1 MNPARST
8 ISLLAL
14 LALAPSCSAQ
24 AQEQE
29 APKARINITVTE
41 NGETKRLEREVPLND
56 AEAIQQALKEMGV
69 LDEMTIENGANRIE
83 INIRKRDDDG
93 VLKDMD
99 MSMFLDAPDAMVWA
113 EAPGEPRAYL
123 GVYSGNWNQSTCED
137 DKKANKNNT
146 AVKEGACVTHVIEG
160 TAAEKA
166 GLKEGDVIVEID
178 GKEVKNHA
186 SLTEAIRS
194 HKPGETV
201 MVVYW
206 RDGKKGSTTA
216 TLGEHESEGY
226 KYSYYNGNGGGQ
238 GAGNWTYSFN
248 GGGAFLGVVP
258 GGTVDGGLQVEDV
271 VDGSSAEEMG
281 LQNNDVIKKL
291 NGKEIGD
298 FDDLVDA
305 VDGTEPGAETV
316 LLVERDGKTVVLS
329 GTMGGDEPMVIEM
342 PDMPE
347 MPEMPAMPPMAP
359 MYRMPQWNGLPP
371 EYQEEMQR
379 EMEELRREMDN
390 LREELNGQVRREM
403 RIVIERR
410 ELTAEETE
418 LLRKKGVAGLDNK
431 LALEEVRCFPNPS
444 DGFFRLQF
452 DLPGKGDVNVDVHD
466 AKGERVYHESISDY
480 EGAYERTLNLSGKP
494 DGTYFLVIT
503 QNGKTHTQKLVKE

>member
-1 MNPARST
+1 M
-8 ISLLAL
+8 

-24 AQEQE
+24 AQDQE

-99 MSMFLDAPDAMVWA
+99 MSLFMDAPDAPSMMKYPA
-113 EAPGEPRAYL
+113 GEPRAFL
-123 GVYSGNWNQSTCED
+123 GVYTGNWNPSTCED
-137 DKKANKNNT
+137 DKKNNKNNSS
-146 AVKEGACVTHVIEG
+146 VKEGACITHVIEG
-160 TAAEKA
+160 TAAANA
-166 GLKEGDVIVEID
+166 GLKEGDVVVELD
-178 GKEVKNHA
+178 GKEVTGHA
-186 SLTEAIRS
+186 ALTELIRS
-194 HKPGETV
+194 HKPGDSV
-201 MVVYW
+201 KVVYW

-216 TLGEHESEGY
+216 TLGEKEDEGY
-226 KYSYYNGNGGGQ
+226 AYSYSYDGDDGGNGN
-238 GAGNWTYSFN
+238 GNWTYSFS

-258 GGTVDGGLQVEDV
+258 GGPVNGGLQVEDV

-281 LQNNDVIKKL
+281 LQNNDIIKKL

-329 GTMGGDEPMVIEM
+329 GKMGGDEPMVIEM
-342 PDMPE
+342 PDMP
-347 MPEMPAMPPMAP
+347 AMPPLAP

-379 EMEELRREMDN
+379 EMEQLRMEMDELRD
-390 LREELNGQVRREM
+390 ELNGQVRREM
-403 RIVIERR
+403 RVVIERR
-410 ELTAEETE
+410 ELTPEETDV
-418 LLRKKGVAGLDNK
+418 LRKKGVAGLDNK

-452 DLPGKGDVNVDVHD
+452 DLPGKGDLNVDVHD
-466 AKGERVYHESISDY
+466 AKGERVYHESVSDY

-503 QNGKTHTQKLVKE
+503 QNGKTHTQKLIKE